1 MFHEST
7 HKAGHTVARY
17 NYLATKLDG
26 SAQNGCRNLENKEG
40 GPCVTYSI
48 KLTESVEDLCR
59 CITHRGVRNRRPEN
73 ISRGYF
79 DDQDESYN
87 PTAIQ
92 DTFHSMEYRVS

>member
-7 HKAGHTVARY
+7 HKSGHTLVRY
-17 NYLATKLDG
+17 NHFTATLDG
-26 SAQNGCRNLENKEG
+26 YGKNGYRNLENTEG
-40 GPCVTYSI
+40 GTCVAYSI

-73 ISRGYF
+73 ISRVYL

-87 PTAIQ
+87 STAIEG
-92 DTFHSMEYRVS
+92 TFHSMEYRVS

>member
-1 MFHEST
+1 MGGGT
-7 HKAGHTVARY
+7 WRIKRAGA
-17 NYLATKLDG
+17 
-26 SAQNGCRNLENKEG
+26 
-40 GPCVTYSI
+40 PCVTYSI

-92 DTFHSMEYRVS
+92 DTFHSMEYRVPWPFTEARATWSVAMGER